1 LYEVQ
6 GDCEWSAIHTAL
18 SLVLT
23 ELEAE
28 VVQEPVCMLA
38 RIKMCP
44 IQELIQALTGLPY
57 FT

>member
-6 GDCEWSAIHTAL
+6 DDCELSATHTVL
-18 SLVLT
+18 SLVPT

-44 IQELIQALTGLPY
+44 IQELTQA
-57 FT
+57 

>member
-1 LYEVQ
+1 MVSYTV
-6 GDCEWSAIHTAL
+6 L
-18 SLVLT
+18 SLVPT

-44 IQELIQALTGLPY
+44 IQELTQALTGLPY

>member
-1 LYEVQ
+1 MFSY
-6 GDCEWSAIHTAL
+6 AHTVL

-23 ELEAE
+23 KLGAE
-28 VVQEPVCMLA
+28 VVQEPIFMLA

-44 IQELIQALTGLPY
+44 IQEITQALTGLPY